1 VLLAVGKGVGGA
13 VPRFN
18 TGSNTEVA
26 KSQVFDGLVKKVSG
40 FLIVYKLFR
49 RMCKKDWQ
57 IFEKRMCW
65 KF

>member
-49 RMCKKDWQ
+49 RMCKKDW
-57 IFEKRMCW
+57 
-65 KF
+65 